1 MLTGRA
7 RLATAALILTPVLIY
22 QGLNDQSQKTSNIP
36 EPSPAHQQSDFYIID
51 ATIDDY
57 GVTGQLK
64 QKLQTSQL
72 EHHPQLQQVLTVA
85 PLLTL
90 FATDREPVTLSSLSG
105 LMSDQQDIISLVGS
119 VRVQDHPDS
128 QKANIMT
135 TESLMIYPDKGFA
148 ETDKKVTLTN
158 KMGSTN
164 GVGMKTTFDTRT
176 IELRSQVKGIHN
188 VN

>member
-22 QGLNDQSQKTSNIP
+22 QGLDDKSQKSSDVP

-51 ATIDDY
+51 AAIDDY
-57 GVTGQLK
+57 SVTGQLK
-64 QKLQTSQL
+64 QKLRTSQL
-72 EHHPQLQQVLTVA
+72 EHQPQLQQVLTVE
-85 PLLTL
+85 PQLTL

-105 LMSDQQDIISLVGS
+105 VMSDQQDIVNLAGS
-119 VRVQDHPDS
+119 VTIQDHPDS
-128 QKANIMT
+128 QEANIMT
-135 TESLMIYPDKGFA
+135 TESLMIFPDKGFA
-148 ETDKKVTLTN
+148 ETDKKVTLSN
-158 KMGSTN
+158 KMGKTT